1 MTDRHSELI
10 SSLVTAITNCA
21 LYEKEHEAV
30 FANCV
35 KAITAMDGLF
45 IPEGTLTLTVLGEA
59 LLINDARV
67 TAKGIHIGS
76 FIGRMRHK
84 GIQQIVIQKDITPE
98 ELVAFVA
105 DISARGVPGAIKHKN
120 IEIGILEVKF
130 RPETSADPASV
141 ISGNIEQLREIHGN
155 IAKFGTLDVMGL
167 EEIVLG
173 FISMLQ
179 SQTSVLKIVQPI
191 RAYSD
196 YTFAHS
202 ANVTIMSLFIAE
214 TLGVGDD
221 MLQDVGIAAL
231 MHDIGKIFVPKAI
244 LDKESKLDAEE
255 WAEMKKHTIYG
266 AKYLASLPE
275 VPKLAVMA
283 AYEHHI
289 RHDGTGYP
297 DTKWRGR
304 TQHTVSQIVA
314 IADFFDALR
323 TDRPYRKALGVPVI
337 IGIMKEACG
346 KEFSPLMVDH
356 FIRSLSHLPG
366 GLQQDSAVNS

>member
-1 MTDRHSELI
+1 MPDKHSELI

-30 FANCV
+30 AANCA
-35 KAITAMDGLF
+35 KAIVAMEGLF
-45 IPEGTLTLTVLGEA
+45 HDGKLTLTVLGEA
-59 LLINDARV
+59 LLLNDSRV
-67 TAKGIHIGS
+67 NAKGIHIS
-76 FIGRMRHK
+76 NFIVKMRRK
-84 GIQQIVIQKDITPE
+84 GIQHIIIQKDVTTE

-105 DISARGVPGAIKHKN
+105 DISSRGVPCAKLKN
-120 IEIGILEVKF
+120 IEIGVLEVKF
-130 RPETSADPASV
+130 KPDADTDPASL
-141 ISGNIEQLREIHGN
+141 IAGDIRQLREIHGN
-155 IAKFGTLDVMGL
+155 IAKFGTLDVVGL

-173 FISMLQ
+173 FISMLR
-179 SQTSVLKIVQPI
+179 SQTDVLKIVQPI

-202 ANVTIMSLFIAE
+202 ANVTIMSIFIAE
-214 TLGVGDD
+214 TMGVEDD
-221 MLQDVGIAAL
+221 ILQDVGIAAL

-244 LDKESKLDAEE
+244 LDKESKLTADE
-255 WAEMKKHTIYG
+255 WTEMKKHTVYG

-275 VPKLAVMA
+275 VPKLAVIA

-304 TQHTVSQIVA
+304 KQHAVSQIVA
-314 IADFFDALR
+314 MADFFDALR
-323 TDRPYRKALGVPVI
+323 TDRPYRKALEVPVI

-346 KEFSPLMVDH
+346 KEFSPMMVDH
-356 FIRSLSHLPG
+356 FIRSLSRLPSG
-366 GLQQDSAVNS
+366 ITSDSAVKP